1 MRSFSSVATRGR
13 CPFAR
18 VGSGV
23 IRYLAT
29 LQLFLSDRGN
39 HPVLRR
45 RLLELWR
52 RSATSGPTAATPHHS
67 ALPCFRKAS
76 RLPNPSPPQPG
87 PVLPCRSESLPCQFQ
102 FSPGSSPVQFRFGTI
117 PFQYLIPVWTSR
129 SSSSP
134 VQFRFGTFRSS
145 TCTRVDLPV
154 QSSPVQFRFGTIP
167 FQYLFPVWTTRSSSS
182 PVQFRFGT
190 ARSRTSSPA
199 PAWSSPPRA
208 SRRKIS

>member
-1 MRSFSSVATRGR
+1 MSRHGSMPESLLCQNTDF
-13 CPFAR
+13 FASGTLLHLQNLSNPR

-52 RSATSGPTAATPHHS
+52 R
-67 ALPCFRKAS
+67 
-76 RLPNPSPPQPG
+76 QPG
-87 PVLPCRSESLPCQFQ
+87 PVLPCRSESFPCQFQ
-102 FSPGSSPVQFRFGTI
+102 SSPGSSPVQFRFGTI

-154 QSSPVQFRFGTIP
+154 QFSPVQFRFGTIP

-199 PAWSSPPRA
+199 PAWSSPSRA

>member
-1 MRSFSSVATRGR
+1 MLHGGN
-13 CPFAR
+13 AR

-52 RSATSGPTAATPHHS
+52 R
-67 ALPCFRKAS
+67 
-76 RLPNPSPPQPG
+76 QPG

-102 FSPGSSPVQFRFGTI
+102 SSPG
-117 PFQYLIPVWTSR
+117 
-129 SSSSP
+129 SSP

-154 QSSPVQFRFGTIP
+154 QFSPVQFRFGTIP